1 MEDTPIKREKLYSL
15 ITRVLFED
23 GNLTAHEIAATLK
36 AEGHLVYG
44 ARQEVAPRLTELV
57 HKGRVEVMGSAYDLS
72 TGKTVSL
79 YGLSHE

>member
-23 GNLTAHEIAATLK
+23 GNLTAHEIASILK

-44 ARQEVAPRLTELV
+44 ARQEVAPRLTELEK
-57 HKGRVEVMGSAYDLS
+57 KGRVEVVGKVFDLS
-72 TGKTVSL
+72 TGKNVHL